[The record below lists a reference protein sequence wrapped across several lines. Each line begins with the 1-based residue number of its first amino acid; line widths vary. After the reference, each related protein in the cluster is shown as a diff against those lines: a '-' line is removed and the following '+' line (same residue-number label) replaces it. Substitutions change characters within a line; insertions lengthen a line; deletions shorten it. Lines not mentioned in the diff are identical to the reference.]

1 MKCIPQEPTKPER
14 GETLL
19 PPVPPVPEPAGVKL
33 KRKVSSL
40 FKKRN
45 ATDVAVI
52 GAGGGG
58 GGDAVG
64 TNGGDPEPA
73 ARRSILKKPPTRS
86 PGTALHQDSSI
97 LTRLVPCCFYF
108 AIRIYE
114 LNINCGITA
123 YGFKFG

>member
-1 MKCIPQEPTKPER
+1 MKCIPQEATRPER

-58 GGDAVG
+58 GGGGGDAVG
-64 TNGGDPEPA
+64 PNGGDPEPA

-86 PGTALHQDSSI
+86 PGTAVHQDAS
-97 LTRLVPCCFYF
+97 VF
-108 AIRIYE
+108 
-114 LNINCGITA
+114 
-123 YGFKFG
+123 